1 MILIYVE
8 FSCKYRTITEM
19 QQVLDRERKI
29 TQVTNQLKEMNK
41 GPKRKKI
48 STTRENP
55 LKELQKEEHAAILF
69 KEEQLRLKL

>member
-29 TQVTNQLKEMNK
+29 TQVTNQLKEVNK
-41 GPKRKKI
+41 GPKRKKNI
-48 STTRENP
+48 NYQRKSAEGVTEGRTRCYS
-55 LKELQKEEHAAILF
+55 F
-69 KEEQLRLKL
+69 